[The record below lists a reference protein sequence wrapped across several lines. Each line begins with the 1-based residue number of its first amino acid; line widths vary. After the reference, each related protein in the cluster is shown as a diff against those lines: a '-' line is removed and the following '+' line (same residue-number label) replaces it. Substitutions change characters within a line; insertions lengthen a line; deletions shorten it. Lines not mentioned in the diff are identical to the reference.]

1 MATATTPRERIT
13 DSLRRRGTASAQR
26 AARDTSYT
34 MYLVVA
40 ELTELVESGNV
51 MRHADGTFAL
61 ADGHTTL

>member
-26 AARDTSYT
+26 VARDTSYT

-51 MRHADGTFAL
+51 MRHADDTFAL

>member
-1 MATATTPRERIT
+1 MATTTTPRERVA

-26 AARDTSYT
+26 VARDTSYT

-51 MRHADGTFAL
+51 MRHADDTFAL

>member
-1 MATATTPRERIT
+1 MATAITPRERIT

-26 AARDTSYT
+26 VARDTSYT

-51 MRHADGTFAL
+51 VRHADDTFAL